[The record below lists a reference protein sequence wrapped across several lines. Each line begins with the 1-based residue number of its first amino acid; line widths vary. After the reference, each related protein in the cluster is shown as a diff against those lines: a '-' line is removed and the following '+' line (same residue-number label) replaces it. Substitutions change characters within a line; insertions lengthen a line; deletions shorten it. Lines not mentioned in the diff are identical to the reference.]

1 MTAQGPIIGVLL
13 AGGDKCLS
21 ALAGKKL
28 LTHAIERLR
37 PQVEMLLLNANGDA
51 RRFASFGLPVIADYA
66 SARIEKFARP
76 LSDVL
81 AAMEWAR
88 AHRPEASVLF
98 TAPPTRRSFR
108 SIWCR
113 G

>member
-37 PQVEMLLLNANGDA
+37 PQVEMLLLNANAMRG
-51 RRFASFGLPVIADYA
+51 ASPA
-66 SARIEKFARP
+66 SG
-76 LSDVL
+76 
-81 AAMEWAR
+81 
-88 AHRPEASVLF
+88 
-98 TAPPTRRSFR
+98 
-108 SIWCR
+108 CQ
-113 G
+113 